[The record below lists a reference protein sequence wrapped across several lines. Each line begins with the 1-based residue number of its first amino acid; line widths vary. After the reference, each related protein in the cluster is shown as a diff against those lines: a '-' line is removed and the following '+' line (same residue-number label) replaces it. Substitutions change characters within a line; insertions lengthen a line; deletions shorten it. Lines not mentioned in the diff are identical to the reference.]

1 MGDGNV
7 HFIPRFTFEE
17 WARIPHQEKVADAVR
32 AVVHDVAVS
41 LGGTF
46 SAEHGVGHVLVK
58 ELVRLR
64 SPLELELMGRIRNSL
79 DPLALLNPGK
89 LL

>member
-1 MGDGNV
+1 
-7 HFIPRFTFEE
+7 
-17 WARIPHQEKVADAVR
+17 
-32 AVVHDVAVS
+32 VAVS
-41 LGGTF
+41 FGGTF

-64 SPLELELMGRIRNSL
+64 SPLELELMKRIRSAL
-79 DPLALLNPGK
+79 DPHALLNPGK

>member
-1 MGDGNV
+1 
-7 HFIPRFTFEE
+7 
-17 WARIPHQEKVADAVR
+17 
-32 AVVHDVAVS
+32 
-41 LGGTF
+41 
-46 SAEHGVGHVLVK
+46 VK

-79 DPLALLNPGK
+79 DPHALLNPGK